1 MKKHNRLL
9 VRTPCSLFF
18 EGAKKNVGT
27 AAALGDGHRLPAS
40 KFEDCER

>member
-1 MKKHNRLL
+1 MLTGTR
-9 VRTPCSLFF
+9 
-18 EGAKKNVGT
+18 EKNGGT